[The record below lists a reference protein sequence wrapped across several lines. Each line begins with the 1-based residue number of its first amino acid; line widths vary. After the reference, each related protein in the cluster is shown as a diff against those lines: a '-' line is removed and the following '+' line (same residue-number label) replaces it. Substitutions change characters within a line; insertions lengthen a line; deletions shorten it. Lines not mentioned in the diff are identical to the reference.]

1 MLLGGIAVLPTLMRP
16 IVNCYRPCSMVCW
29 SVCPPVSPSVRRAG
43 SVWIFQFRFDSVQ
56 FSVSSTLFQ
65 FFGFGIRIPLQC
77 NSIPERE
84 NTKTELINIHG
95 KFPSKYI
102 DRPCRVWRSY
112 SHSVSSAFFTAHCN
126 ARIASAVLAIAIPSV
141 CLSVCPSVCL
151 SRASI
156 VSKRRHVARCGLC
169 CWIAKCV

>member
-1 MLLGGIAVLPTLMRP
+1 MPSFKVKFSGVTILQGVEISIFLLIFEWALQQCSATALPVMLLGGIAVLPTLMRP

-84 NTKTELINIHG
+84 NTKIELINIHG

-102 DRPCRVWRSY
+102 DQLCRV
-112 SHSVSSAFFTAHCN
+112 
-126 ARIASAVLAIAIPSV
+126 
-141 CLSVCPSVCL
+141 
-151 SRASI
+151 
-156 VSKRRHVARCGLC
+156 
-169 CWIAKCV
+169 